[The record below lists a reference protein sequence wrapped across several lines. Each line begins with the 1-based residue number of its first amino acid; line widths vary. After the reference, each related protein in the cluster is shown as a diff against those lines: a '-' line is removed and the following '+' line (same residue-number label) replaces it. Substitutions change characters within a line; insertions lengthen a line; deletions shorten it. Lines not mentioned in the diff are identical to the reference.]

1 MISSNF
7 HGSDQTVSYLLGCTS
22 TPVAKLER
30 FFGLSSVSDGL
41 AIKSEVKGSI
51 SLITSSSSRL
61 IRLLEQSL

>member
-1 MISSNF
+1 MAVIKRSVTF
-7 HGSDQTVSYLLGCTS
+7 WGAS

-51 SLITSSSSRL
+51 SLITSSSSQL